1 MICRLYLIFVTHKC
15 DPAPTY
21 SSVNID
27 PRLGSLLHQTAAVQQ
42 GAEQSSILGLC
53 MGSACKQQ
61 SPFLNQTG
69 EVRHHPDD
77 NRVLGQKLVIDR
89 KEHEIF

>member
-1 MICRLYLIFVTHKC
+1 MISRLHFIFATHKC

-27 PRLGSLLHQTAAVQQ
+27 PGLGSLLHQTAAVQQ

-77 NRVLGQKLVIDR
+77 NRVLGQKLAIDR
-89 KEHEIF
+89 EEGEIL